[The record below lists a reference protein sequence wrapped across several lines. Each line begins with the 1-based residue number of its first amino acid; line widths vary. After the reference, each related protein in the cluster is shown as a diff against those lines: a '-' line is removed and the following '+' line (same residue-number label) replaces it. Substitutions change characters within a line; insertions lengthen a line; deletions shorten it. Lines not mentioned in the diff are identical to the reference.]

1 MIILTI
7 LNTLAIV
14 YLLLTKQAHLSI
26 SARRQ
31 EACFSKTLI
40 GYSITLWKKTSEYSS
55 RGIYSIYIPI
65 RNKRKVELEEEVNR
79 MIHKYDHQAKL
90 QRLTATFSWLKTWEE
105 VKQFEKDYS
114 VVDRKIV
121 ENLVANFKPK
131 S

>member
-7 LNTLAIV
+7 LNTLAII
-14 YLLLTKQAHLSI
+14 YLLIAKQTHLSI
-26 SARRQ
+26 SLRR
-31 EACFSKTLI
+31 EETTWEKTLL
-40 GYSITLWKKTSEYSS
+40 GYRITLWKKTSEYSS

-65 RNKRKVELEEEVNR
+65 RNKRKTELKEDINR
-79 MIHKYDHQAKL
+79 MIHKYNYQGKL
-90 QRLTATFSWLKTWEE
+90 QHLSAMFSWLKTWEQ
-105 VKQFEKDYS
+105 VRQFEKDYS

>member
-14 YLLLTKQAHLSI
+14 YLLIAKQTHLSI
-26 SARRQ
+26 S
-31 EACFSKTLI
+31 L
-40 GYSITLWKKTSEYSS
+40 
-55 RGIYSIYIPI
+55 

-79 MIHKYDHQAKL
+79 MISKYSHQAKL
-90 QRLTATFSWLKTWEE
+90 QHLSATFSWLKTWEQ
-105 VKQFEKDYS
+105 VRQFEKDYS

-131 S
+131 A